1 VGITICAAA
10 VFATSACGGSKN
22 SQGQN
27 QAPGASFPTTGCR
40 KSPLA
45 GVHTPDRLRLLDR
58 CRAMVGTVKEPER
71 NRGDGDSTFNLAPD
85 PAYASMLNDNN
96 RQEGGIH
103 VEIVPADQAGCV
115 KGQPVEHPGVT
126 GLGKCTGAHLKLP
139 RAGAHVRVVGAYV
152 LDVSNNWNEFHP
164 VWKITIL

>member
-1 VGITICAAA
+1 M
-10 VFATSACGGSKN
+10 FATSACGGSKD
-22 SQGQN
+22 SQGAK
-27 QAPGASFPTTGCR
+27 QAPRASFSSTGCR

-45 GVHTPDRLRLLDR
+45 GVHTPDRLRLLGR
-58 CRAMVGTVKEPER
+58 CRAIVGTVKEPEQ
-71 NRGDGDSTFNLAPD
+71 NRGDGDATFNLSPD
-85 PAYASMLNDNN
+85 PAYASMLNEKN

-126 GLGKCTGAHLKLP
+126 GLGECTGAHLKLP

-152 LDVSNNWNEFHP
+152 LDVSNDWNEFHP
-164 VWKITIL
+164 AWKITVR